1 MPLELHRITSES
13 DLTDFVHIQLS
24 AFASGSGIVALL
36 TPRPLPSAYVQKAIG
51 KHIKSFRED
60 VDVTYLKV
68 IDTDLN
74 GKMIAGAKWRINE
87 KERTEEEILSMLP
100 APGEDERGNQGAVD
114 FMAFLS
120 RVRRQYMGTRPVYC
134 TFLKLCCTLL
144 IDCELECLTD
154 LSSSAYSCDRPGA
167 SSQRRRSHA
176 AQLGS

>member
-1 MPLELHRITSES
+1 MPLKLHRITSAS
-13 DLTDFVHIQLS
+13 DLADFVHIQLS

-36 TPRPLPSAYVQKAIG
+36 TPRPLPPDYVQKAIE

-60 VDVTYLKV
+60 SDVTYLKI

-87 KERTEEEILSMLP
+87 KERTEEEIQSMLP
-100 APGEDERGNQGAVD
+100 VPGEDEKGRQGAVD

-134 TFLKLCCTLL
+134 KVVEALL
-144 IDCELECLTD
+144 Y
-154 LSSSAYSCDRPGA
+154 SADRLRA
-167 SSQRRRSHA
+167 
-176 AQLGS
+176 